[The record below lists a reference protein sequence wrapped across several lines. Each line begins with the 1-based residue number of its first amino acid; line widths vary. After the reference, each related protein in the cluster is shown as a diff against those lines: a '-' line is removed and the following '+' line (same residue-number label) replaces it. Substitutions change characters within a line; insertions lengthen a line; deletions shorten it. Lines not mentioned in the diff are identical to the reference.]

1 MSKLQQ
7 LRLQLA
13 RLLELPAEVA
23 ELGRSVRDARTA
35 AEAVLAL
42 AQRPRP
48 RWAQLLV
55 LWQPEP
61 LPAGAGAELREL
73 GPGLGTMELGFRV
86 GREPRPG
93 LLSLSFDLNDEQTKR
108 SGVRSDTI
116 TYPIPAGAWLVAC
129 GCLVSQVFVGNE
141 LQDIGSG
148 LQGLPVRV
156 LRLRDPIGVGVY
168 LRCAVVKPD
177 DGGSL

>member
-1 MSKLQQ
+1 MSKLQR
-7 LRLQLA
+7 LRLQLS

-48 RWAQLLV
+48 RWAQVLV

-61 LPAGAGAELREL
+61 DSGAGGGLREL
-73 GPGLGTMELGFRV
+73 GPGLGTLDLSERKS
-86 GREPRPG
+86 REPRPG
-93 LLSLSFDLNDEQTKR
+93 CLSLSFDLNDEQVRRGGAR
-108 SGVRSDTI
+108 SETI
-116 TYPIPAGAWLVAC
+116 TYPIPPGAWLVAC

-141 LQDIGSG
+141 LQDVGSG
-148 LQGLPVRV
+148 IRGLPLRV
-156 LRLRDPIGVGVY
+156 LRLRDGVGVGTY
-168 LRCAVVKPD
+168 LRCGVVLPD
-177 DGGSL
+177 EGRE